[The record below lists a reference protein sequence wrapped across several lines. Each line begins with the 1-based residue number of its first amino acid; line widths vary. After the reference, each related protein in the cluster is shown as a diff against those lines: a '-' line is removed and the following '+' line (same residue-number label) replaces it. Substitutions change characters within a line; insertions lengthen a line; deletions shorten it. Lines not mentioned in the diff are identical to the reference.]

1 MSLKSDLMEI
11 QGIGEAKSDQ
21 ILTLVD
27 EHTDEDADAA
37 IDKALVFFD
46 KGKPAIAES
55 VLREYRS

>member
-27 EHTDEDADAA
+27 EHTDEDANAA